1 MKRDGIKEEKQ
12 FREYNNYTKN
22 SVENDSSVET
32 IKNELGEENIKT
44 KMNSNSEFDEN
55 ILYDFVINY
64 YEWNSIPNITNLPYG
79 LINKD
84 NNDILKK
91 YQKTLKIVLDD
102 KKNSTDIQKESNI
115 IKDENSDF
123 FCVHN
128 FSDIIMNS
136 TCEKA
141 NTNLVVN
148 NNYEWRNE
156 NAMVRD
162 ISIVIFKDIVIYL
175 LKMKEKITKLKK
187 INIDKDSVDKLQNN
201 SISAQISQKINV
213 EKKKDNNI
221 SEKKKD
227 NSIAEKNEEETH
239 WTKDFTC
246 LANMQ
251 ILGKNSDIFKEWCNL
266 EFVIPYIINY
276 CYSPRSSI
284 SKNGFLT
291 IKHLCISVKK
301 NEIILSKF
309 FSLIFPYI
317 IKKLDIKNHFLNTC
331 ATNAISE
338 FVINNTII
346 NNFEI
351 LKLIC
356 TESNNVN
363 SSICMKMGYLVY
375 QFLNNLSIDNL
386 KKINLSDFSEPFIN
400 FMNAKLPQTK
410 EYIKKTFLLFLN
422 IQSEDQIISQILTG
436 IKGKQNLSIIEKQ
449 IRNLLTNSSN
459 TFDPLKKRYAT
470 FHNFKN
476 NKKIRSFNKTTSFIL

>member
-1 MKRDGIKEEKQ
+1 MKKDGIKEEIK
-12 FREYNNYTKN
+12 FTEYNNYKKN
-22 SVENDSSVET
+22 SVENDFSVKT
-32 IKNELGEENIKT
+32 NKNELEEENIKT
-44 KMNSNSEFDEN
+44 KMNSNNEFDEN
-55 ILYDFVINY
+55 ILYDFVIDY

-91 YQKTLKIVLDD
+91 YQKTLEIVLDD
-102 KKNSTDIQKESNI
+102 NKNSTDIQKEINI

-141 NTNLVVN
+141 STNLVVN
-148 NNYEWRNE
+148 NNNYEWGNE
-156 NAMVRD
+156 NAVIRD
-162 ISIVIFKDIVIYL
+162 ISIDIFKDIVVYL
-175 LKMKEKITKLKK
+175 LKMKEKVTKLKK
-187 INIDKDSVDKLQNN
+187 INIDKDSVDKVQNN
-201 SISAQISQKINV
+201 SISVQINQKINV
-213 EKKKDNNI
+213 EK
-221 SEKKKD
+221 
-227 NSIAEKNEEETH
+227 NEEEMH

-246 LANMQ
+246 LANIQ

-266 EFVIPYIINY
+266 KFVIPYIINY
-276 CYSPRSSI
+276 CYSPRSCI

-291 IKHLCISVKK
+291 IKHLCISVKR
-301 NEIILSKF
+301 NELILSKF

-351 LKLIC
+351 LRLIC
-356 TESNNVN
+356 TESNNIN
-363 SSICMKMGYLVY
+363 SSISMKMGYLVY

-386 KKINLSDFSEPFIN
+386 KKVNLSDFSEPFIN

-449 IRNLLTNSSN
+449 IRNLLRNSN
-459 TFDPLKKRYAT
+459 TFDQLKKRYAT

-476 NKKIRSFNKTTSFIL
+476 SKKIRSFNKTTSFIL